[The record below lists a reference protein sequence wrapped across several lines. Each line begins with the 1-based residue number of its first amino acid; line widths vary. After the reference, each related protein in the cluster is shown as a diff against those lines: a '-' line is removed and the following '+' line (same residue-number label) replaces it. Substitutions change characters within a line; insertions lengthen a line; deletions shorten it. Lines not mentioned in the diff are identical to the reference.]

1 MNKSKKVT
9 LTLLGIAASVGLGSL
24 ITTSW
29 RQVPLVEAARELSDA
44 DSPIS
49 GVASISCPPI
59 RVDSVTSAS
68 ISISPTPAPEKP
80 LREGCARFTC
90 EKCGQEYDACSGE
103 TSNEEIKQVKKHE
116 HLSPKTE
123 RN

>member
-49 GVASISCPPI
+49 GVGSTVGI
-59 RVDSVTSAS
+59 REA
-68 ISISPTPAPEKP
+68 I
-80 LREGCARFTC
+80 
-90 EKCGQEYDACSGE
+90 QEYE
-103 TSNEEIKQVKKHE
+103 RQQEEARSQKATVKLLKE
-116 HLSPKTE
+116 YKGTP
-123 RN
+123 